1 VLWSWRAHNAVN
13 ARLSEQ
19 DARGEAVG
27 SGDPAFPKV
36 QWPTREVCPRCHSSR
51 GGDGGVEESAP
62 GAEDWNEDEV
72 FEFLEGYFHGQ
83 GASRPR
89 PTAAAE
95 AAAAGGVVEPEENET
110 LSGLGLWPRRSSS
123 RALRLIP
130 YSLTRV
136 PWGSPAPA
144 TAPPYDL

>member
-1 VLWSWRAHNAVN
+1 MLWSWRAHNAVN

-136 PWGSPAPA
+136 P
-144 TAPPYDL
+144 